1 MQKTSLIL
9 ALALAFTP
17 AVWAENV
24 NINGTGVSIEAN
36 KTPIKTAKNG
46 DAVAQLPKDYRFAV
60 PGKFTVAVAGL
71 NQPPLTVFSDDNKT
85 LLGSEVDVA
94 RLVADS
100 LGLDLNVV
108 PTSWEDWPLGV
119 ASGKYDAAISNITV
133 TKERKEKFDF
143 ATYRK
148 DSLGFYVKSTSPIAS
163 LEKAE
168 DIAGLRII
176 VGSGTNQEAILLAW
190 NAENLKKGLKPFTP
204 IYTKDDAAQT
214 LALQSGRADAYFGP
228 NVIGA
233 WKAALNGKTKLVGSV
248 DGGWP
253 KAAHIAVTLKKGSG
267 LVEPVQTAL
276 NGVIKNGDYDKV
288 LNRWGEGV
296 ERIPQSEVNP
306 AGLGD

>member
-1 MQKTSLIL
+1 MQKSSLIL

-24 NINGTGVSIEAN
+24 NINGTGVSLEAN
-36 KTPIKTAKNG
+36 KTPINTAKNPQ
-46 DAVAQLPKDYRFAV
+46 AIAQLPASFKPVV
-60 PGKFTVAVAGL
+60 PGKFTVAISAQS
-71 NQPPLTVFSDDNKT
+71 QPPLTVFADDNKT
-85 LLGSEVDVA
+85 LIGSEADIA

-100 LGLDLNVV
+100 LGLELNVV

-119 ASGKYDAAISNITV
+119 TSGKYDAAISNITV
-133 TKERKEKFDF
+133 TKERKQKFDF

-148 DSLGFYVKSTSPIAS
+148 DSLGFYVKSTSPIKK

-190 NAENLKKGLKPFTP
+190 DAENRKKGLKPFTP

-233 WKAALNGKTKLVGSV
+233 WKAALTGKTKLVGSV

-267 LVEPVQTAL
+267 LAEPVQTAL
-276 NGVIKNGDYDKV
+276 NGAIKNGDYDKV

-296 ERIPQSEVNP
+296 ERIPSSEVNP